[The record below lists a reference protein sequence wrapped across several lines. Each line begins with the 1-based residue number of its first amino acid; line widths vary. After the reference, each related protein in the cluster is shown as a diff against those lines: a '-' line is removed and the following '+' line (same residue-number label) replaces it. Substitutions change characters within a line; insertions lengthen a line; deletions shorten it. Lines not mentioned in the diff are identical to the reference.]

1 MASAF
6 FSRIRSARF
15 SRLILRNTD
24 DQGLDATLNVHGN
37 ATIDKTEVLR
47 RCRAALI
54 DNSKHGPCTNAQI
67 QNLNSKSRWFVR
79 AVLEMPFPGEIAMR
93 NNTTL
98 FDVESSHECPTSRV
112 PEVVRT
118 LVGLIGQVK
127 TPEHPDSL
135 PDSPLEEVL
144 VDTEVDGSR
153 YLLIRMPEPIDT
165 NVRLS
170 PREQEIVRMVAKGHP
185 NKVIADVL
193 NISSWTVC
201 THLRRIFAKLNVTS
215 RAAMVGRISKIG
227 ALNSSRRQDSA
238 RFK

>member
-1 MASAF
+1 M
-6 FSRIRSARF
+6 
-15 SRLILRNTD
+15 
-24 DQGLDATLNVHGN
+24 Q
-37 ATIDKTEVLR
+37 
-47 RCRAALI
+47 
-54 DNSKHGPCTNAQI
+54 
-67 QNLNSKSRWFVR
+67 
-79 AVLEMPFPGEIAMR
+79 

-98 FDVESSHECPTSRV
+98 FDIEIADECLISRV
-112 PEVVRT
+112 PEAVRT
-118 LVGLIGQVK
+118 LVGLIGK
-127 TPEHPDSL
+127 INTTADS
-135 PDSPLEEVL
+135 DSCPNGSLEEVL

-153 YLLIRMPEPIDT
+153 YLLIRMPHPVDAD
-165 NVRLS
+165 VRLS

-227 ALNSSRRQDSA
+227 TLNSSRGQDSV